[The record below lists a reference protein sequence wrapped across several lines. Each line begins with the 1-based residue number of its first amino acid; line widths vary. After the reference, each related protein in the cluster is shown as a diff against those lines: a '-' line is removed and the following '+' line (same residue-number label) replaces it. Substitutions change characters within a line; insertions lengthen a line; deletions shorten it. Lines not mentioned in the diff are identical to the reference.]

1 MKKYAYYVRS
11 QEAGEVIAFLENKT
25 KTIRDH
31 STDWDTIGSA
41 LGYKIR
47 ASIVPDTLAIDSLDT
62 VLPFTRGTGEGAGH
76 WLSEHVVNFVIGSG
90 YEDPRNLNLQA
101 SQYFLTKSKLALRE
115 AKKTLRRHNQS
126 GGFIHPHEY

>member
-1 MKKYAYYVRS
+1 MA
-11 QEAGEVIAFLENKT
+11 N
-25 KTIRDH
+25 
-31 STDWDTIGSA
+31 
-41 LGYKIR
+41 
-47 ASIVPDTLAIDSLDT
+47 
-62 VLPFTRGTGEGAGH
+62 
-76 WLSEHVVNFVIGSG
+76 VIGSG